1 MQLFLRIF
9 AAVLIVILL
18 GFNTFCLFTIGKIK
32 NEATEKLGELYE
44 HARFESADK
53 ISAECE
59 EFTEYW
65 LSEHHTLC
73 LIVRHDL
80 LDQVTI
86 SVSRF
91 VPLAKFGENGT
102 VIARALGDFVTCT
115 IISLSGNTTAASYSD
130 GTLKIIDSSGETIRE
145 NKVEYLDNPACSPAQ
160 NGMDLW
166 FAVPDSNAIINYS
179 VKHDRIEFRIG
190 SPKEKAFCHPVDVS
204 VYDNKLFICNA
215 NSYKIR
221 AIDFTNYNVTDYC
234 VFNEPVSKYFRV
246 KDTEYAVMRSGVYSL

>member
-1 MQLFLRIF
+1 MQKLFN
-9 AAVLIVILL
+9 A
-18 GFNTFCLFTIGKIK
+18 
-32 NEATEKLGELYE
+32 
-44 HARFESADK
+44 
-53 ISAECE
+53 
-59 EFTEYW
+59 
-65 LSEHHTLC
+65 
-73 LIVRHDL
+73 DL
-80 LDQVTI
+80 LDIMPVE
-86 SVSRF
+86 RGF
-91 VPLAKFGENGT
+91 VYACREKTPDGDEAVAFYIYNQEIDIFEKIPVLTYINAKFGENGA

-115 IISLSGNTTAASYSD
+115 IVSLSSNTIAASYSD
-130 GTLKIIDSSGETIRE
+130 GTLKIVDSNGTIVDE
-145 NKVEYLDNPACSPAQ
+145 SKVSYLENPACSPVA